1 MGALKIKTQSMKSG
15 KFDSEILGNEKR
27 RRGRHLGFKWQSNSL
42 WVANV
47 FPKYYSQIMT
57 HFREKMRKRG
67 NGQY

>member
-27 RRGRHLGFKWQSNSL
+27 KGRHLGFKCQNNSL
-42 WVANV
+42 WVASV
-47 FPKYYSQIMT
+47 FQKYYSQLMT
-57 HFREKMRKRG
+57 HFREEMRKRR